1 MKTKISEIDQLGVDD
16 LRKKLKK
23 SLRKNRMYHKRLEK
37 LRFWYKLWSG
47 LTTLLVT
54 VSVIIILTTM
64 FLPVFRIYGTSM
76 NPTLK
81 EGDVVIAAKDT
92 RMKQGDLVAFYIG
105 NKILV
110 KRYIAGS
117 GQWVNIDD
125 DGNVYVD
132 GELLDEPYLTEKA
145 FGECD
150 LDLPYQVPEG
160 KIFVMGDHR
169 SVSLDSRSTTIG
181 PISDEQI
188 AGRLVFRVWPIP
200 VLGKI

>member
-54 VSVIIILTTM
+54 VSVIIILTNM

-81 EGDVVIAAKDT
+81 EGDVVIAAKGT